1 MGGAATKRL
10 ILAISLLCL
19 TIASAGQA
27 KPYKTYI
34 QKGNLRVAFWGH
46 IAPRKLPR
54 VGVGPVEV
62 SISASIA
69 TIDNT
74 PPPQLR
80 TIKLEINRNGRLDP
94 LGLPACRFHQIQP
107 ASTVKARRACA
118 PALVGHGSFHANV
131 ALPEQSPFPSNGE
144 ILAFNGRSHGR
155 PVILAH
161 IYGTEP
167 LPTSFTL
174 PFHIRHHRGGT
185 YGLVLTAH
193 LPQVAAEWGFIKGL
207 SLTLGRRF
215 RYRGELRSYVAAGCP
230 APAGFPGSVFALARM
245 HFGFDDGETLSS
257 VIVRNCYARH
267 R

>member
-1 MGGAATKRL
+1 MGGATAKRL
-10 ILAISLLCL
+10 VLAVSLLGL
-19 TIASAGQA
+19 TVVAAGQA
-27 KPYKTYI
+27 APFKTYI
-34 QKGNLRVAFWGH
+34 QKGNLRIAFWGH

-54 VGVGPVEV
+54 VGVGPVDV
-62 SISASIA
+62 SISTSIA
-69 TIDNT
+69 TIDNS

-94 LGLPACRFHQIQP
+94 RGLPACRFHLIQP
-107 ASTVKARRACA
+107 ASTAKARAACSA
-118 PALVGHGSFHANV
+118 ALVGHGTFQANV

-144 ILAFNGRSHGR
+144 ILAFNGRSHGK

-174 PFHIRHHRGGT
+174 PFHIGHHRAGT

-193 LPQVAAEWGFIKGL
+193 LPQVAAEWGFIKGF

-215 RYRGELRSYVAAGCP
+215 RYRGNLHSYVSAGCP
-230 APAGFPGSVFALARM
+230 APPGFPGSVFALARM
-245 HFGFDDGETLSS
+245 HFGFDDGTTLPST
-257 VIVRNCYARH
+257 IVRDCHARG
-267 R
+267 